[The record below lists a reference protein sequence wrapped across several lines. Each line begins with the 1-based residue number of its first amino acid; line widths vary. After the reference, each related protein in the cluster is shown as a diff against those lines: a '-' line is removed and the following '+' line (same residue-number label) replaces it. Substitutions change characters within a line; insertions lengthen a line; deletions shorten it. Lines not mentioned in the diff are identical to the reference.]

1 MAFWRRR
8 VRVRAPAGFED
19 VEMKPK
25 TAELFASGTATVTLN
40 PIDTHVGARV
50 RTNERPPA
58 QW

>member
-8 VRVRAPAGFED
+8 VRARAPAGFDD

-25 TAELFASGTATVTLN
+25 TAELFASGTATGTLS
-40 PIDTHVGARV
+40 PINTHVGAWV
-50 RTNERPPA
+50 PVNERLRP